1 MALLPRAAL
10 GRAKEK
16 RHNWPQPLRSLQVV
30 WPDREGWVPG
40 HLPRWPQETKPCNRW
55 SKDAGVRTSLL
66 DTMLLFFTSFLKF
79 LLILPLL
86 KCLFFSPL
94 FHCYI
99 KYVLLIFFYKIL
111 ELLSSFLFKVT
122 PLWSFSLRSQE
133 RALLFCVQSPCASLH
148 YWLSAPGGRVQE
160 GGGRSVSPANL
171 YLTDTAFRPPPPSV
185 WPTAPGSK
193 KPPDNWELSNSFP
206 GTTQGSSCIS
216 SSFSEHQ
223 DTWVVML
230 PAPRTSEIG
239 AGVLSSHLHW
249 PSCSRDEKNKLG
261 IAPLGIRF
269 PHWLQPGCLFITSSA
284 LALNGLFPALGQ

>member
-1 MALLPRAAL
+1 MPLVTSPPGSRHSLGSWSWTKGSVSSGRQTLMALLPRAAL

-66 DTMLLFFTSFLKF
+66 DTMLLFCTSFLKF

-122 PLWSFSLRSQE
+122 PL
-133 RALLFCVQSPCASLH
+133 
-148 YWLSAPGGRVQE
+148 
-160 GGGRSVSPANL
+160 
-171 YLTDTAFRPPPPSV
+171 
-185 WPTAPGSK
+185 
-193 KPPDNWELSNSFP
+193 
-206 GTTQGSSCIS
+206 
-216 SSFSEHQ
+216 
-223 DTWVVML
+223 
-230 PAPRTSEIG
+230 
-239 AGVLSSHLHW
+239 
-249 PSCSRDEKNKLG
+249 
-261 IAPLGIRF
+261 
-269 PHWLQPGCLFITSSA
+269 
-284 LALNGLFPALGQ
+284 

>member
-193 KPPDNWELSNSFP
+193 KPPDNCGNYLIAFLGPHKAPHAFSAASLS
-206 GTTQGSSCIS
+206 T
-216 SSFSEHQ
+216 
-223 DTWVVML
+223 
-230 PAPRTSEIG
+230 RTPE
-239 AGVLSSHLHW
+239 W
-249 PSCSRDEKNKLG
+249 SCS
-261 IAPLGIRF
+261 
-269 PHWLQPGCLFITSSA
+269 QPPGHQR
-284 LALNGLFPALGQ
+284 LGQACCPLICIGHLAPGMRR